1 MKSRRHPSETRPGAS
16 FLLLCPRE
24 WGIDLQKRKK
34 LPIPGPGERG
44 GGGGGMVTTKIE
56 KTKIANLLRFI
67 KYKQY
72 ALALC

>member
-16 FLLLCPRE
+16 FLFLCPRG

-34 LPIPGPGERG
+34 LQIPGPGGR
-44 GGGGGMVTTKIE
+44 GGMVTSQIE
-56 KTKIANLLRFI
+56 LRIIANLLRFI
-67 KYKQY
+67 KYKKY

>member
-16 FLLLCPRE
+16 FLFLCPRG

-34 LPIPGPGERG
+34 IANPRARRR
-44 GGGGGMVTTKIE
+44 GGGGMVTSQIE
-56 KTKIANLLRFI
+56 LRIIANLLRFI
-67 KYKQY
+67 KYKKY